1 VQNIRSL
8 VHIVLDLNAG
18 NYTRWRDQILLVI
31 GKYSLDSHVLAD
43 LLAPEFPD
51 WTRMD
56 CVVKSWIAST
66 ISPDLAEMVID
77 RAASARIVWCA
88 LEDQFLGNRETR
100 ALHLDVQFRN
110 LVQGDL
116 SISDFCRRL
125 KSMAQ
130 QLADFGE
137 PVTDRTLTLN
147 LIRGLNER
155 FRYVGRHIHRGSPF
169 PKFKDAVNELILEEL
184 TMAHQ
189 PSAPSTALLAAVKT
203 APPRAPPPSS
213 SASRPPQQPPRNG
226 GSTSGGGTSGGKPKD
241 RRRRGGKS
249 RLGGTS
255 SSSSS
260 SQPEGGKTATAPSTG
275 GAGGTAWPS
284 FLHPWAGAIQ
294 M

>member
-1 VQNIRSL
+1 
-8 VHIVLDLNAG
+8 
-18 NYTRWRDQILLVI
+18 
-31 GKYSLDSHVLAD
+31 
-43 LLAPEFPD
+43 
-51 WTRMD
+51 MD
-56 CVVKSWIAST
+56 CVVKSWITGT
-66 ISPDLAEMVID
+66 ISPDLAETVID
-77 RAASARIVWCA
+77 RTASARTVWCA
-88 LEDQFLGNRETR
+88 LEDQFLVNREMR

-125 KSMAQ
+125 KRMAQ
-130 QLADFGE
+130 QLADLGE
-137 PVTDRTLTLN
+137 PVTDRTLTLK
-147 LIRGLNER
+147 LNER
-155 FRYVGRHIHRGSPF
+155 FCDAGRHIRRGNPF

-275 GAGGTAWPS
+275 GAGGAAWPS